1 VTGLRVWI
9 LGFGVW
15 VLGSG
20 FWVLCFGFWIVKTR
34 RLDLRTSMVMGVM
47 TMGNAVFGIGDPDG
61 YHAQ

>member
-15 VLGSG
+15 ILGFGFCVLG
-20 FWVLCFGFWIVKTR
+20 FGFWR
-34 RLDLRTSMVMGVM
+34 RRGWILERAWVMGVM